1 MGQVGIEPRLRDPD
15 RIEPVEHAVERGG
28 HAHEFGI
35 GVRKVDPRGEV
46 ALRDAACGPGNAGQ
60 RHHHPRQDPPH
71 RQGQRR
77 HHQRDRPRVEP
88 EHVPQ
93 RLLQLPQRS
102 AHEQHR
108 LVASPTACQPN
119 VAVGRGPDGL
129 HPIVPLRLP
138 GETVGQSQRTDGC
151 TILLPH
157 AGKPWEPLSA
167 DRRRDEQSHRQR
179 GLQVARRTDVGQKQP
194 AQSKVGLEQRF
205 GSESLLRLE
214 RAQSRPQLRVDVAEK
229 NVLRHVKIDEPDR
242 DRDGQQEH
250 GHPKRRPPA
259 EGSKQCVT
267 HGHPAV
273 R

>member
-1 MGQVGIEPRLRDPD
+1 MGQIGIEPRLRDPD
-15 RIEPVEHAVERGG
+15 RIEPVEHTVERGG

-35 GVRKVDPRGEV
+35 GMRKVDPRGEV

-77 HHQRDRPRVEP
+77 DGQRDRPRVEP

-93 RLLQLPQRS
+93 RLLHLRQGS

-129 HPIVPLRLP
+129 HPVAPLRLP
-138 GETVGQSQRTDGC
+138 REAVWQSQRTEGRAVFPPD
-151 TILLPH
+151 
-157 AGKPWEPLSA
+157 AGKPRESLAA
-167 DRRRDEQSHRQR
+167 DRRRDEQPHRKR
-179 GLQVARRTDVGQKQP
+179 GLQVARRTDVRQKQP
-194 AQSKVGLEQRF
+194 AQSQVGLEQRF

-242 DRDGQQEH
+242 DRDRQQEH
-250 GHPKRRPPA
+250 GHPKRGPPA
-259 EGSKQCVT
+259 QRSKQCVT
-267 HGHPAV
+267 HGHPAT